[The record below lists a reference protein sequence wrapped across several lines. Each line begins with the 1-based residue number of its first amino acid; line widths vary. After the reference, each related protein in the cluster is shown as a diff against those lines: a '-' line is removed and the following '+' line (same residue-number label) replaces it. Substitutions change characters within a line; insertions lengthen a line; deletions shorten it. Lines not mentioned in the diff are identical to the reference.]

1 MRKKE
6 GAPFSLFA
14 FQDAITSV
22 CGVVVLV
29 TLLLALNLTRQA
41 AEETQTSY
49 VAQQRVEETRREV
62 EELRAKLEK
71 SEQTWDESFAEKSE
85 LLGVSLNEAQERFA
99 EAQERLEQE
108 RAVAAE
114 LDARLAEAQCKAA
127 QFEEERREIDAMREE
142 TDAMKN
148 AALES
153 VDTTTQTT
161 YVFPPDVDEKPWF
174 VEIMKG
180 KIVARAS
187 ANEAGAKVFDTPFSF
202 TSWAQTRPKSEY
214 FVLIVRPSGV
224 KIFSFV
230 ESEFDDEK
238 IRYGIDLIGEK
249 TPLVFQQ
256 GQGETP

>member
-41 AEETQTSY
+41 AEETQTAY
-49 VAQQRVEETRREV
+49 VAQERVEETRREV
-62 EELRAKLEK
+62 EELRAMLEE
-71 SEQTWDESFAEKSE
+71 SERKWDESFADKSE
-85 LLGVSLNEAQERFA
+85 LLGMDISEAQERVA
-99 EAQERLEQE
+99 EARERLEKE

-114 LDARLAEAQCKAA
+114 LDARLAEAQSKAA
-127 QFEEERREIDAMREE
+127 QFEEERKEIDAMRKE
-142 TDAMKN
+142 TEAMKN
-148 AALES
+148 AAFES
-153 VDTTTQTT
+153 VYSGTETT
-161 YVFPPDVDEKPWF
+161 YVFPSDVEEKPWF

-180 KIVARAS
+180 KIVARSS
-187 ANEAGAKVFDTPFSF
+187 ANEADAKVFDSPFSF
-202 TSWAQTRPKSEY
+202 TTWAEKRPKTEY
-214 FVLIVRPSGV
+214 FVLIARPSGV
-224 KIFSFV
+224 KDFSFV
-230 ESEFDDEK
+230 KTEFDGEN

-256 GQGETP
+256 EATP